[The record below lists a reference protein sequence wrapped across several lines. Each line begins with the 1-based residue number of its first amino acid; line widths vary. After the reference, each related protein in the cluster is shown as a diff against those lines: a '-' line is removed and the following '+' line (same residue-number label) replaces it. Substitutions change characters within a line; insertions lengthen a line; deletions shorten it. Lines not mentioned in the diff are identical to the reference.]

1 VQVNIETE
9 LNNIKLIIPKCL
21 ELADRI
27 KSNIPFHYMY
37 VPLQWWRHFNNTDG
51 TVFSQKRGKNFLG
64 LQSKLKRLFFLT
76 VTENQQLLGAVPL
89 VSYSIRLPS
98 HHKEYHLLTFAGDYV
113 TATCQDFLVDPA
125 RRGEIIETILD
136 YVISEFGHNH
146 DIISFGYIADHSEN
160 IPCVSQYL
168 KSINHIHFN
177 YMELSTAQRGGVWP
191 WTIEPIK
198 KVCSRILN
206 EIDDESGSYKELN
219 ELNEKLYKTVP
230 VKLLFPK
237 TRIELQEKLEAVL
250 PLIKKDNKLYK
261 EYNILHNLINTS
273 VMTYP
278 YIRLPKD
285 RDSYL
290 QTLSKSKRYYF
301 RRYYKKFI
309 ESGGGFE
316 KLTSDKITVNDVVEC
331 IRLHIMRWG
340 NDSTV
345 ICGDSSKEFH
355 KELAIEMAKQ
365 NKFTI
370 FFSTLNGKRIAA
382 HTCFDINNRREFY
395 LPGRNPK
402 HEKLRAGSLLLM
414 ETILDAIDS
423 GFEIYDFGVV
433 GFDYKMD
440 FTKLTYTT
448 RNFLIYKDYDQP
460 DIDMIYS
467 GFEHRVT
474 VN

>member
-1 VQVNIETE
+1 
-9 LNNIKLIIPKCL
+9 
-21 ELADRI
+21 
-27 KSNIPFHYMY
+27 
-37 VPLQWWRHFNNTDG
+37 
-51 TVFSQKRGKNFLG
+51 
-64 LQSKLKRLFFLT
+64 
-76 VTENQQLLGAVPL
+76 
-89 VSYSIRLPS
+89 
-98 HHKEYHLLTFAGDYV
+98 
-113 TATCQDFLVDPA
+113 
-125 RRGEIIETILD
+125 
-136 YVISEFGHNH
+136 
-146 DIISFGYIADHSEN
+146 
-160 IPCVSQYL
+160 
-168 KSINHIHFN
+168 
-177 YMELSTAQRGGVWP
+177 
-191 WTIEPIK
+191 
-198 KVCSRILN
+198 
-206 EIDDESGSYKELN
+206 
-219 ELNEKLYKTVP
+219 
-230 VKLLFPK
+230 
-237 TRIELQEKLEAVL
+237 
-250 PLIKKDNKLYK
+250 
-261 EYNILHNLINTS
+261 
-273 VMTYP
+273 
-278 YIRLPKD
+278 
-285 RDSYL
+285 
-290 QTLSKSKRYYF
+290 
-301 RRYYKKFI
+301 
-309 ESGGGFE
+309 
-316 KLTSDKITVNDVVEC
+316 
-331 IRLHIMRWG
+331 MRWG

-467 GFEHRVT
+467 GLEHRVT